1 MHKTGSSTLANI
13 FFRYGDVR
21 DLRFVLPGD
30 TTNLGWPSKFR
41 VTHSLRLF
49 GRPDILSSH
58 SRFNKKPMNWLFPPQ
73 TSKYVTVLR
82 NPVDNFES
90 VFNFYQLG
98 KVFGITGNPAHS
110 LEKFL
115 ENLMPYYVKRSCSWD
130 TCLGR
135 NPMMFDLGLEFKYFE
150 NFTAVAEY
158 IQFLDK
164 EFDLVMIMD
173 YFDKSL
179 VMMKRM
185 LCWEMDDILYV
196 KLNERQDK
204 EKATSL
210 SAEVK
215 ENIRRWNKVDV
226 FLFNHFNETFW
237 RKVTM
242 EGPGF
247 LEDLSAFRR
256 RKQETK
262 QLCLNGSR
270 LENAFGRKY
279 VKGYT
284 LRNDLD
290 LSSKVFCETLVRK
303 EIDFLAYLRKKREAK
318 LEELQLV
325 NEDNRMTKET
335 DWDMASDMRYVP
347 IKTSNDA

>member
-1 MHKTGSSTLANI
+1 MANI

-21 DLRFVLPGD
+21 DLRFVLSGD
-30 TTNLGWPSKFR
+30 TSNLGWPSKFR
-41 VTHSLRLF
+41 VTHPLRLY
-49 GRPDILSSH
+49 GHPDILCSH

-73 TSKYVTVLR
+73 TSKYVTILR

-98 KVFGITGNPAHS
+98 KAFGIRGNPDHS

-115 ENLMPYYVKRSCSWD
+115 EKPMPYYVKRSCSWD

-135 NPMMFDLGLEFKYFE
+135 NPMMFDLGLDLKYFE
-150 NFTAVAEY
+150 NVTAVAEY

-164 EFDLVMIMD
+164 EFDLVMIME
-173 YFDKSL
+173 YFDESL
-179 VMMKRM
+179 VMMKRI

-196 KLNERQDK
+196 KLNERQNK

-215 ENIRRWNKVDV
+215 ENIRRWNKADV
-226 FLFNHFNETFW
+226 LLFNYFNETFW
-237 RKVTM
+237 RKVTL

-247 LEDLSAFRR
+247 FEDLSAFRR
-256 RKQETK
+256 RKQEIK

-270 LENAFGRKY
+270 LENTFGRKY

-290 LSSKVFCETLVRK
+290 LSSEVLCESLVRK

-318 LEELQLV
+318 LQKLQLV
-325 NEDNRMTKET
+325 DEGNKITNETG
-335 DWDMASDMRYVP
+335 WDMESDLRYVP
-347 IKTSNDA
+347 IRRIHKWWTR

>member
-1 MHKTGSSTLANI
+1 MANI

-21 DLRFVLPGD
+21 DLRFVLSGG
-30 TTNLGWPSKFR
+30 THLGWPSKFR
-41 VTHSLRLF
+41 ITHPLQLY
-49 GRPDILSSH
+49 GHPDILCSH
-58 SRFNKKPMNWLFPPQ
+58 SRFNKKPMNWLFPPE
-73 TSKYVTVLR
+73 TSNYVTILR

-90 VFNFYQLG
+90 VYNFYHLG
-98 KVFGITGNPAHS
+98 KVFGIGDSPDHS

-115 ENLMPYYVKRSCSWD
+115 ENPMPYYIEHSGRWV

-135 NPMMFDLGLEFKYFE
+135 NPMMFDLGLDLKYFE
-150 NFTAVAEY
+150 NVTAVTEY

-173 YFDKSL
+173 YFDESL

-215 ENIRRWNKVDV
+215 ENIRQWNKADV
-226 FLFNHFNETFW
+226 LLFNYFNETFW
-237 RKVTM
+237 RKVAM

-247 LEDLSAFRR
+247 YEDLSAFRR
-256 RKQETK
+256 RKQEIK
-262 QLCLNGSR
+262 ELCLNGSR

-290 LSSKVFCETLVRK
+290 LSSKVLCESLVRK
-303 EIDFLAYLRKKREAK
+303 ENDFLAHLRKKREAK
-318 LEELQLV
+318 LTELQLV
-325 NEDNRMTKET
+325 NENNRITKET
-335 DWDMASDMRYVP
+335 GWDKVSDMRYVP
-347 IKTSNDA
+347 LKNPNGM